1 MYVKSETDTE
11 RSLCSEKMLE
21 DLPGG
26 GVVDP
31 DDFKTASTSMLEG
44 AIVGADGNGLY
55 HLFKTAKIVSGGTAS
70 APRIESEH
78 ELLVDD
84 VISDGH
90 VALTIAT
97 ITVGETYDT
106 LAFDSGSLSI
116 YAADTVLYQV
126 ETEDTT
132 GSGGAAKAKVQDTA
146 GDYLDVSFL
155 AIDTPEQKNGI
166 TLTIAQA
173 GSDAM
178 SVAYADGVL
187 TISLANSTAS
197 KNNVALIQAAIRAL
211 ATTEGIDFSSIVCE
225 GTDWDDKQTGAT
237 LTTASDTFQAGANYT
252 RKTALYTPAGIAM
265 QGVDLTTDIDN
276 QGCGIMVK
284 GTVIESLLPYYV
296 DSDIKALLP
305 FVHFK

>member
-11 RSLCSEKMLE
+11 RSLCIEKVLE

-26 GVVDP
+26 GTVDP
-31 DDFKTASTSMLEG
+31 DDFKTVSTSMLEG
-44 AIVGADGNGLY
+44 ALVGADGNGLY
-55 HLFKTAKIVSGGTAS
+55 HLFKTAKIVTGGTAS

-78 ELLVDD
+78 ELKVDD

-97 ITVGETYDT
+97 ITVGSTYDT

-116 YAADTVLYQV
+116 YADDTILYQV
-126 ETEDTT
+126 ETEDTA
-132 GSGGAAKAKVQDTA
+132 GSGAAAKAQVQDTG
-146 GDYLDVSFL
+146 GDYLDVSFT
-155 AIDTPEQKNGI
+155 AVDTPALKNGI

-173 GSDAM
+173 GGDALA
-178 SVAYADGVL
+178 VAYADGVL
-187 TISLANSTAS
+187 TISLANSTAA
-197 KNNVALIQAAIRAL
+197 KNNVAAIQAAIRAL
-211 ATTEGIDFSSIVCE
+211 TTVEGIDFSSIVCE

-237 LTTASDTFQAGANYT
+237 LTTASDTFQAGVNYT
-252 RKTALYTPAGIAM
+252 RVSPLYTPAGIAM

>member
-11 RSLCSEKMLE
+11 RSLCIEKVLE

-26 GVVDP
+26 GTVDP
-31 DDFKTASTSMLEG
+31 DDFKTATTEMLEG
-44 AIVGADGNGLY
+44 AIVGADSNGLY
-55 HLFKTAKIVSGGTAS
+55 HLFKTAKIVTGGSAS

-84 VISDGH
+84 VISDGN
-90 VALTIAT
+90 VALTIAS
-97 ITVGETYDT
+97 ITVGATYDT
-106 LAFDSGSLSI
+106 LTFDSGSLTI
-116 YAADTVLYQV
+116 YAAGTVLYQV
-126 ETEDTT
+126 ETEDTSGT
-132 GSGGAAKAKVQDTA
+132 GKAAHAQVQDTS
-146 GDYLDVSFL
+146 GDYLDVYFP
-155 AIDTPEQKNGI
+155 INDNPEQKNGI
-166 TLTIAQA
+166 VLTIAQA
-173 GSDAM
+173 GGDALA
-178 SVAYADGVL
+178 VAYTEGVL
-187 TISLANSTAS
+187 TISLANSTAG
-197 KNNVALIQAAIRAL
+197 KNNVSLVQAAIRAL
-211 ATTEGIDFSSIVCE
+211 AVTEGIDFSGVTCV

-237 LTTASDTFQAGANYT
+237 LTTATDTFVGANIS
-252 RKTALYTPAGIAM
+252 RKDPLYTPAGLAM